1 MQDAIS
7 IVAICTLIA
16 LCLGTPDLLDALI
29 GYVQHL
35 SACPVTVKP

>member
-1 MQDAIS
+1 MGDAIS
-7 IVAICTLIA
+7 IVAVCVLIV

-35 SACPVTVKP
+35 SACPVTVTP